1 MSLPTLAKPAVA
13 ADPPRH
19 AAPVGLAPTFDA
31 RGMKDKITSQKNVP
45 ASPVERQAASKTM
58 PFEFRRHEDQW
69 WFVEV
74 WNEGR
79 EVFKALVE
87 HVFAFI
93 LLVGTLILFHYVFKY
108 LDLSPER
115 KEILET
121 IDFWGIAIALVIFGL
136 SFLYKLGASAIGNAK
151 RRSQAEKSLKLQME
165 KVLANEIGLGGKA
178 LDSYISQTLDIMAK
192 AVKQK
197 SG

>member
-1 MSLPTLAKPAVA
+1 MEE
-13 ADPPRH
+13 
-19 AAPVGLAPTFDA
+19 
-31 RGMKDKITSQKNVP
+31 KITSHIDAP
-45 ASPVERQAASKTM
+45 DPVRAVGRQAPSQIMTG
-58 PFEFRRHEDQW
+58 ESRQDENRW

-87 HVFAFI
+87 HVFAFL
-93 LLVGTLILFHYVFKY
+93 LLVGALIFFHYVFKF
-108 LDLSPER
+108 LDLSLER

-121 IDFWGIAIALVIFGL
+121 IDFWGIAIALAIFAL
-136 SFLYKLGASAIGNAK
+136 SFLYKLGASAIRNAA

-165 KVLANEIGLGGKA
+165 KVIANEIGLGGKA
-178 LDSYISQTLDIMAK
+178 LDTYVNQTLDVMAR

-197 SG
+197 PG